1 MYKGRGPLMKTR
13 DIWGLLVAVV
23 LMGCA
28 STENYFSTNF
38 QVNRPMFASVGGSLI
53 EWEEGVRGKSSK
65 EVTEASRHELLYSG
79 LQGRTVHITYRE
91 YWTSAS
97 GVLTR
102 PAFSQDLKYELGQD
116 GKTIVTFKEVR
127 IEVSEATNERIGFLV
142 THGPAGMRVN
152 ADQVIIQKDEQAP
165 VNTYPK

>member
-1 MYKGRGPLMKTR
+1 MKTR
-13 DIWGLLVAVV
+13 ALWGFIVAIVFA
-23 LMGCA
+23 GCA

-65 EVTEASRHELLYSG
+65 EVTDASRHELLYSG
-79 LQGRTVHITYRE
+79 LQGRTVNITYRE
-91 YWTSAS
+91 YWMSS
-97 GVLTR
+97 SSELIR

-127 IEVSEATNERIGFLV
+127 IEVTEATNERIGFMV

-152 ADQVIIQKDEQAP
+152 AEQVIIQKDEQAP